1 MLNLYS
7 FDSIH
12 YSMAEYPYVL
22 TQGRLKQFLSKIQT
36 TGTPSKVTHKWL
48 ESIGYKSKNDR
59 LFVGVLKFIDF
70 ADSNGTTTDHYRKF
84 KSKAT
89 AAAVMSSAVKRSYAD
104 LYKTYPKAHAENA
117 KTLLDWFATNTTVGE
132 ATRSNMVNTFQT
144 LASLA
149 DFEKEVPPGA
159 IPEDERAI
167 EQVRKGIVLP
177 ARGALTLNI
186 NVQLE
191 LPATHDQDI
200 YDKLF
205 ASLSK
210 HLLRSEEE

>member
-1 MLNLYS
+1 
-7 FDSIH
+7 
-12 YSMAEYPYVL
+12 MAEYPYVL

-36 TGTPSKVTHKWL
+36 TGTPSKVSIKWL

-59 LFVGVLKFIDF
+59 RFVGVLKFIGF
-70 ADSNGTTTDHYRKF
+70 ADSNGTPRDNYGKF

-89 AAAVMSSAVKRSYAD
+89 APAIMSSAIKRSYAD
-104 LYKTYPKAHAENA
+104 LYKTYPKAHVEGTKA
-117 KTLLDWFATNTTVGE
+117 LQDWFATNTTVGE
-132 ATRSNMVNTFQT
+132 KTRSLMVKTFQT

-149 DFEKEVPPGA
+149 DFEKEVPA
-159 IPEDERAI
+159 IPKDERSV
-167 EQVRKGIVLP
+167 EPVRKGIVLP

>member
-1 MLNLYS
+1 
-7 FDSIH
+7 
-12 YSMAEYPYVL
+12 MAEYPYVL
-22 TQGRLKQFLSKIQT
+22 TQGRLKQFLSRIQT
-36 TGTPSKVTHKWL
+36 TGTPSKVTHRWL

-59 LFVGVLKFIDF
+59 LFVGVLKFIGF
-70 ADSNGTTTDHYRKF
+70 ADSNGIPTDQYRKY

-89 AAAVMSSAVKRSYAD
+89 AAAIMSSAVKGSYTD
-104 LYKTYPKAHAENA
+104 LYKTYPNAHVEGTKA
-117 KTLLDWFATNTTVGE
+117 LQDWFATNTTVGQ

-149 DFEKEVPPGA
+149 DFEKGVPPGV
-159 IPEDERAI
+159 ILEDERAV

-186 NVQLE
+186 NIQLE
-191 LPATHDQDI
+191 LPATRDQDI

-210 HLLRSEEE
+210 HLLGSEEE